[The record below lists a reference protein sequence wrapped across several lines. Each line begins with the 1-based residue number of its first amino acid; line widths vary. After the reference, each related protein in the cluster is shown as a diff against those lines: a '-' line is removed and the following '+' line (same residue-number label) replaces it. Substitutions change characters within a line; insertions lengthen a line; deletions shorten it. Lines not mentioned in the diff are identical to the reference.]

1 MGCPTPDDRRSQQE
15 DGLAEPAKSSIP
27 TGDAARD
34 EVSAQPPVTPR
45 PEGEARADASSED
58 DVELLRSVP
67 NAPLDAS
74 IPWIDRLS
82 TKLLGIVVVMTIAA
96 GVVFAVVESRLNAQ
110 LTQQMSNGAALFSEA
125 IRSATRTAMMEDRRS
140 DAYDTMLAIG
150 QQNGVQRVR
159 MMNKEGRI
167 TFSTDDAET
176 GRLVDKHGESCYA
189 CHAADQPL
197 SRVPTPARARIFPS
211 NGERVMGFV
220 TPIYNE
226 RSCSTAACHHHT
238 PGQQVLGVLDV
249 SLSLD
254 EVDRQIITFRRGSI
268 VMTAIGVLFLTGC
281 LWFFARREVVQPVA
295 ALVQAT
301 RAVAGD
307 RLEFE
312 IPVRGRSELSLLA
325 ASFND
330 MMRSLRRTE
339 GELRALSHDL
349 ERQVDDRTADLKR
362 AQAQLVQSEKLSSLG
377 RLSASI
383 AHEINNPL
391 AGILTFAKLIIRT
404 LEQGSP
410 DDSQRKVLIKN
421 LHLVQRESERCSAI
435 VRNLLDF
442 ARDRPLARRDVDLV
456 MVVEEALQLIS
467 HQIQI
472 QGVTLVKHVE
482 PVPLVL
488 ADFGQL
494 RQAFVNIAL
503 NACEAMGKGGTLT
516 VRVHLADV
524 DTVELVV
531 ADDGPGITQENLDR
545 IFDPFFSTKEKGTG
559 LGLSVVYGI
568 VQRHDG
574 HIHVQSEVGR
584 GTTFFI
590 RLPVKKEAGAAPA
603 GPEKA
608 Q

>member
-1 MGCPTPDDRRSQQE
+1 M
-15 DGLAEPAKSSIP
+15 AEPAKNP
-27 TGDAARD
+27 ATADDAPRS
-34 EVSAQPPVTPR
+34 EGQR
-45 PEGEARADASSED
+45 PESQSSPASEAVVQLERTEPAAGSPTDELH
-58 DVELLRSVP
+58 LLRSVP
-67 NAPLDAS
+67 NAGLDAS
-74 IPWIDRLS
+74 IPWLDRLS
-82 TKLLGIVVVMTIAA
+82 TKLLGIVFVITIASV
-96 GVVFAVVESRLNAQ
+96 VVFAIVESRLNAQ

-150 QQNGVQRVR
+150 QQNGVERVR

-167 TFSTDDAET
+167 TFSTDADET
-176 GRLVDKHGESCYA
+176 GRLVDKHGEACYA

-197 SRVPTPARARIFPS
+197 SRVPTHSRARQFSS
-211 NGERVMGFV
+211 NGRRLMGFV

-249 SLSLD
+249 SLSLT
-254 EVDRQIITFRRGSI
+254 EVDRQITAFRRGSI
-268 VMTAIGVLFLTGC
+268 VMTAIGVLILAGF
-281 LWFFARREVVQPVA
+281 LWFFARREVVQPVT
-295 ALVQAT
+295 ALVHAT

-330 MMRSLRRTE
+330 MTRSLRRVE
-339 GELRALSHDL
+339 GELRALTYDL
-349 ERQVDDRTADLKR
+349 ERQVEDRTADLKR

-391 AGILTFAKLIIRT
+391 AGILTFAKLISRT
-404 LEQGSP
+404 LEQGAP
-410 DDSQRKVLIKN
+410 DDGQRKILIKN

-442 ARDRPLARRDVDLV
+442 ARERPLALRDVDTV
-456 MVVEEALQLIS
+456 AVIEESLQLIS
-467 HQIQI
+467 HQLQI
-472 QGVTLVKHVE
+472 QGVTLLKHLE
-482 PVPLVL
+482 PVPNVR

-503 NACEAMGKGGTLT
+503 NAIEAMGKGGTLT
-516 VRVHLADV
+516 IRLHCLDPE
-524 DTVELVV
+524 TVELVV
-531 ADDGPGITQENLDR
+531 SDNGPGISKENLGR

-568 VQRHDG
+568 VQRHG
-574 HIHVQSEVGR
+574 GRIEVQSDLGK
-584 GTTFFI
+584 GTTFFL
-590 RLPVKKEAGAAPA
+590 RLPAAKTAGALPA

>member
-1 MGCPTPDDRRSQQE
+1 
-15 DGLAEPAKSSIP
+15 
-27 TGDAARD
+27 
-34 EVSAQPPVTPR
+34 
-45 PEGEARADASSED
+45 
-58 DVELLRSVP
+58 
-67 NAPLDAS
+67 
-74 IPWIDRLS
+74 
-82 TKLLGIVVVMTIAA
+82 
-96 GVVFAVVESRLNAQ
+96 
-110 LTQQMSNGAALFSEA
+110 MSNGAALFSEA

-167 TFSTDDAET
+167 TFSTDGEET
-176 GRLVDKHGESCYA
+176 GHLVDKHGEACYA

-197 SRVPTPARARIFPS
+197 SRVPTHTRARTFSS
-211 NGERVMGFV
+211 NGERMMGFV

-249 SLSLD
+249 SLSLT
-254 EVDRQIITFRRGSI
+254 EVDQQITSFRRGSI
-268 VMTAIGVLFLTGC
+268 VMTAIGVLILAGF
-281 LWFFARREVVQPVA
+281 LWFFAQREVVRPVA
-295 ALVQAT
+295 ALVHAT

-330 MMRSLRRTE
+330 MTRSLRHVE
-339 GELRALSHDL
+339 GELRALTHDL
-349 ERQVDDRTADLKR
+349 ERQVEDRTADLKR

-404 LEQGSP
+404 LEQGPP
-410 DDSQRKVLIKN
+410 DESRRKVLIKN

-442 ARDRPLARRDVDLV
+442 ARERPLALRDTDLV
-456 MVVEEALQLIS
+456 AVVEEALQLIW

-472 QGVTLVKHVE
+472 QGVTLDKRIE
-482 PVPLVL
+482 PVPVVL

-503 NACEAMGKGGTLT
+503 NACEAMGRGGTLT
-516 VRVHLADV
+516 VRVHRPEPG
-524 DTVELVV
+524 TVELAVS
-531 ADDGPGITQENLDR
+531 DNGPGISKENLGK

-568 VQRHDG
+568 VQRHGGRID
-574 HIHVQSEVGR
+574 VESELGR
-584 GTTFFI
+584 GTTFFL
-590 RLPVKKEAGAAPA
+590 RLPAKKDAGPAPA
-603 GPEKA
+603 GPDKA

>member
-1 MGCPTPDDRRSQQE
+1 MAEPQPTPTAS
-15 DGLAEPAKSSIP
+15 
-27 TGDAARD
+27 AARHEGPPR
-34 EVSAQPPVTPR
+34 EVAADP
-45 PEGEARADASSED
+45 PEGAADASATAGQLDGEP
-58 DVELLRSVP
+58 ELLRSVP
-67 NAPLDAS
+67 NAPLDAA
-74 IPWIDRLS
+74 IPWIERLS
-82 TKLLGIVVVMTIAA
+82 TKLLGIVVVITIAA
-96 GVVFAVVESRLNAQ
+96 GFVFAIVESRLNAQ

-150 QQNGVQRVR
+150 QQNGVERVR
-159 MMNKEGRI
+159 MLNKEGRI
-167 TFSTDDAET
+167 TFSTDGEET

-197 SRVPTPARARIFPS
+197 SRVPTHSRARIFPS
-211 NGERVMGFV
+211 AGHRVMGFV

-249 SLSLD
+249 SLSLT
-254 EVDRQIITFRRGSI
+254 EVDRQIGAFRRGSI
-268 VMTAIGVLFLTGC
+268 VMTAIGVLILAGF
-281 LWFFARREVVQPVA
+281 LWFFAQREVVRPVA

-330 MMRSLRRTE
+330 MTRSLRRSE

-404 LEQGSP
+404 LEQGAP
-410 DDSQRKVLIKN
+410 DDARRKILIKN

-442 ARDRPLARRDVDLV
+442 ARERPLALREVDLAGV
-456 MVVEEALQLIS
+456 IDEALQLIS

-472 QGVTLVKHVE
+472 QGVALLKQIE
-482 PVPLVL
+482 AVPPVL

-516 VRVHLADV
+516 VRVHRADL
-524 DTVELVV
+524 DMVELVV
-531 ADDGPGITQENLDR
+531 SDDGPGISKENLGR

-568 VQRHDG
+568 VQRHNG
-574 HIHVQSEVGR
+574 QIEVKSELGQ
-584 GTTFFI
+584 GTTFFL
-590 RLPVKKEAGAAPA
+590 RLPAKKEAGPAPA
-603 GPEKA
+603 APEKA

>member
-1 MGCPTPDDRRSQQE
+1 MVPAADESHEGVT
-15 DGLAEPAKSSIP
+15 AEPH
-27 TGDAARD
+27 
-34 EVSAQPPVTPR
+34 PPPAPPADSRVP
-45 PEGEARADASSED
+45 ADASAPDPDSGEPD
-58 DVELLRSVP
+58 LVRSVP
-67 NAPLDAS
+67 NAPMDAS
-74 IPWIDRLS
+74 IRWVDRLS
-82 TKLLGIVVVMTIAA
+82 TKLLGIVVAITIAA
-96 GVVFAVVESRLNAQ
+96 GFVFAIVESRLTAQ

-150 QQNGVQRVR
+150 QQNGVERVR
-159 MMNKEGRI
+159 MLNKEGRI
-167 TFSTDDAET
+167 TFSTDAEET

-197 SRVPTPARARIFPS
+197 SRVPTHSRARVFS
-211 NGERVMGFV
+211 SGDERVMGFV

-249 SLSLD
+249 SLSLT
-254 EVDRQIITFRRGSI
+254 EVDAQISAFRRGSI
-268 VMTAIGVLFLTGC
+268 VMTAIGVLILAGF
-281 LWFFARREVVQPVA
+281 LWFFAQREVVQPVA

-330 MMRSLRRTE
+330 MTRSLRRTE

-404 LEQGSP
+404 LEQGAP
-410 DDSQRKVLIKN
+410 DESRRKILIKN

-442 ARDRPLARRDVDLV
+442 ARERPLALRDVDLV
-456 MVVEEALQLIS
+456 AVIEEALQLIS

-472 QGVTLVKHVE
+472 QGVTLLKQVE
-482 PVPLVL
+482 PVPPVL

-494 RQAFVNIAL
+494 RQAFMNIAL

-516 VRVHLADV
+516 VRIHRPEPEV
-524 DTVELVV
+524 VELLV
-531 ADDGPGITQENLDR
+531 ADDGPGISKENLGR

-568 VQRHDG
+568 VQRHNG
-574 HIHVQSEVGR
+574 HIEVQSELGK
-584 GTTFFI
+584 GTTFI
-590 RLPVKKEAGAAPA
+590 LRLPVKKEAGATPA

-608 Q
+608 